1 VSDVDA
7 HLQPCRDDP
16 SRQLQASNG
25 PVLSGFVIGRESP
38 RCRGGTALP
47 AAATAYA
54 SGDVVATA
62 FRLAGQSV
70 RAGPEAS
77 TVMEGLCWELVSG
90 MAGEKLWPQ
99 QRLPSWVRQARELL
113 HDQCTGPIQIT
124 QMAQQLGIHPV
135 YFARAFRQA
144 FRCTPGEYRMRC
156 RLRKAMVLLRDAK
169 LPLSDIAL
177 EAGFFDQSHLTKAFR
192 NHLGLAPHAYRK
204 QLHGDV
210 HRAEVQFIQDA
221 EGRSA

>member
-99 QRLPSWVRQARELL
+99 QRLPSWVRQA
-113 HDQCTGPIQIT
+113 
-124 QMAQQLGIHPV
+124 QQLGIHPV

-192 NHLGLAPHAYRK
+192 NHLGLAPHAYRT